1 MDTPINEPPR
11 TSKLAIASLLMTVL
25 SCCSVCGVVPI
36 VMSIIAII
44 RIKLNPAL
52 RGMGIAVIA
61 LILNAGL
68 TVASSI
74 WLLPQ
79 AKQVFEQVFGL
90 ILKGPADAIRV
101 AQTGDVE
108 GFLASVYREGP
119 SAPGTEDAAVF
130 LDALTERFGEI
141 QSSVIQDQNR
151 GAPQPGAT
159 EAPIEYL
166 LTFTKDGKTLAIKCE
181 VLWSMANAAGD
192 LDVKMKRIR
201 VFADDMEI
209 VFPPKA
215 MGSGSDEDSDEDSD
229 DDDDGDGDDGDGA
242 SGGSTP

>member
-11 TSKLAIASLLMTVL
+11 TSKLAIASLVATLL
-25 SCCSVCGVVPI
+25 SCCSICGVVPI
-36 VMSIIAII
+36 VMSIISII

-52 RGMGIAVIA
+52 RGMGIAVVA
-61 LILNAGL
+61 LILSAAL
-68 TVASSI
+68 TVASTLVAGPKI
-74 WLLPQ
+74 LEF
-79 AKQVFEQVFGL
+79 VRMVFGPL
-90 ILKGPADAIRV
+90 LTGPVDAIRV
-101 AQTGDVE
+101 GQTGDVE
-108 GFLASVYREGP
+108 GFLASVYQEGP
-119 SAPGTEDAAVF
+119 DAPDSEDAAVF

-159 EAPIEYL
+159 EAPIEYM

-209 VFPPKA
+209 VFPPK
-215 MGSGSDEDSDEDSD
+215 SGSMDGSDAD
-229 DDDDGDGDDGDGA
+229 DNGADGDGDQGNP
-242 SGGSTP
+242 GGSNP

>member
-11 TSKLAIASLLMTVL
+11 TSKLAIASLVMTVL
-25 SCCSVCGVVPI
+25 SLCCVAGAIPI
-36 VMSIIAII
+36 VLSIIAII

-61 LILNAGL
+61 LILNVGL
-68 TVASSI
+68 TAASTAV
-74 WLLPQ
+74 LLPRVLDFG
-79 AKQVFEQVFGL
+79 KQVF
-90 ILKGPADAIRV
+90 GPLLTGPVDAVRV
-101 AQTGDVE
+101 GQTGDVE

-119 SAPGTEDAAVF
+119 DAPDSEDAAVF

-159 EAPIEYL
+159 EAPIEYM

-209 VFPPKA
+209 VFPPKSGS
-215 MGSGSDEDSDEDSD
+215 MDGSGAD
-229 DDDDGDGDDGDGA
+229 DNGADGDGDQGNP
-242 SGGSTP
+242 GGSNP

>member
-11 TSKLAIASLLMTVL
+11 TSKLAIASLVMTVL
-25 SCCSVCGVVPI
+25 SCCSICGVVPI
-36 VMSIIAII
+36 VMSIISII

-61 LILNAGL
+61 LILNSGL

-79 AKQVFEQVFGL
+79 AKQVFEQVFGM
-90 ILKGPADAIRV
+90 ILRGPADAIRV
-101 AQTGDVE
+101 GQTGDVE

-119 SAPGTEDAAVF
+119 SAPDTEDAAVF

-166 LTFTKDGKTLAIKCE
+166 LTFTKDGKTTAIKCE

-192 LDVKMKRIR
+192 LDVKIKRIR
-201 VFADDMEI
+201 VFAEDMEI
-209 VFPPKA
+209 VFPPQA
-215 MGSGSDEDSDEDSD
+215 MGSGGDDASD
-229 DDDDGDGDDGDGA
+229 DDDEGDDGDDA
-242 SGGSTP
+242 SEGSTP

>member
-1 MDTPINEPPR
+1 MDTPMNEPPR
-11 TSKLAIASLLMTVL
+11 TSKLAIASLVMTPL
-25 SCCSVCGVVPI
+25 SCLTVCGVVPI
-36 VMSIIAII
+36 VLSIISII
-44 RIKLNPAL
+44 RINLNPAL

-68 TVASSI
+68 TVASSL

-79 AKQVFEQVFGL
+79 AKQMLEQIFGL

-101 AQTGDVE
+101 GQTGDVE

-119 SAPGTEDAAVF
+119 SAPDTEDAAVF

-159 EAPIEYL
+159 DAPIEYL
-166 LTFTKDGKTLAIKCE
+166 LTFTKDGKTTAIKCE

-192 LDVKMKRIR
+192 LDVKIKRIR

-209 VFPPKA
+209 VFPPQA
-215 MGSGSDEDSDEDSD
+215 MPIG
-229 DDDDGDGDDGDGA
+229 DDDDGDDDD
-242 SGGSTP
+242 SSEGSNP

>member
-11 TSKLAIASLLMTVL
+11 TSKLAIASLVMTFL
-25 SCCSVCGVVPI
+25 SCCSICGGLVPI
-36 VMSIIAII
+36 VMSIASII

-52 RGMGIAVIA
+52 KGMGIAVIA
-61 LILNAGL
+61 LIIN
-68 TVASSI
+68 VALSAASTAY
-74 WLLPQ
+74 WWPKAMALG
-79 AKQVFEQVFGL
+79 EQVFGL
-90 ILKGPADAIRV
+90 ILRGPADAIRV
-101 AQTGDVE
+101 GQTGDVE

-119 SAPGTEDAAVF
+119 DAPDTEDAAAF

-159 EAPIEYL
+159 DAPIEYL
-166 LTFTKDGKTLAIKCE
+166 LTFTKDGKTSAIKCE

-209 VFPPKA
+209 VFPPKSGP
-215 MGSGSDEDSDEDSD
+215 MDGSDAD
-229 DDDDGDGDDGDGA
+229 DDEDGDGD
-242 SGGSTP
+242 SEGSNP

>member
-11 TSKLAIASLLMTVL
+11 TSKLAIASLVMTVL
-25 SCCSVCGVVPI
+25 SCCSICGVVPI
-36 VMSIIAII
+36 VMSIISII

-61 LILNAGL
+61 LILNSGL

-79 AKQVFEQVFGL
+79 AKQMLEQVFGL
-90 ILKGPADAIRV
+90 ILRGPADAIRV
-101 AQTGDVE
+101 GQTGDVE

-119 SAPGTEDAAVF
+119 DAPDTEDAAAF

-159 EAPIEYL
+159 DAPIEYL
-166 LTFTKDGKTLAIKCE
+166 LTFTKDGKTSAIKCE

-192 LDVKMKRIR
+192 LDVKRKRIR

-209 VFPPKA
+209 VFPPKSGP
-215 MGSGSDEDSDEDSD
+215 MDGSDAEEDGDE
-229 DDDDGDGDDGDGA
+229 DGDGD
-242 SGGSTP
+242 SEGSNP

>member
-11 TSKLAIASLLMTVL
+11 TSKLAIASLVMTLL

-36 VMSIIAII
+36 VMSVISII

-61 LILNAGL
+61 LILSTGV
-68 TVASSI
+68 TVASSLYWGPKVKELI
-74 WLLPQ
+74 
-79 AKQVFEQVFGL
+79 EGFGP
-90 ILKGPADAIRV
+90 IFAGPADAIR
-101 AQTGDVE
+101 AGQSGDVN
-108 GFLASVYREGP
+108 GFLAIVYRDGP
-119 SAPGTEDAAVF
+119 AALDSEDAAVF

-141 QSSVIQDQNR
+141 KSSVIQDQNR
-151 GAPQPGAT
+151 GAPQPGST
-159 EAPIEYL
+159 EAPIEYM

-209 VFPPKA
+209 VFPPK
-215 MGSGSDEDSDEDSD
+215 SGSMDGSDADEDG
-229 DDDDGDGDDGDGA
+229 DGDGDDGTQG
-242 SGGSTP
+242 STGGSNP

>member
-1 MDTPINEPPR
+1 MEQPIPEQPR

-36 VMSIIAII
+36 VLSIVSII
-44 RIKLNPAL
+44 RIRLNPAL

-61 LILNAGL
+61 LVLNLGL
-68 TVASSI
+68 TIASSI
-74 WLLPQ
+74 WFIPHATQL
-79 AKQVFEQVFGL
+79 FNQVFGL

-101 AQTGDVE
+101 GQTGDVE
-108 GFLASVYREGP
+108 AFLANVYRAGP
-119 SAPGTEDAAVF
+119 NAPDTEDASVF

-166 LTFTKDGKTLAIKCE
+166 LTFTKDGKTSAIKCE

-192 LDVKMKRIR
+192 LDVKIKRIR

-209 VFPPKA
+209 VFPPSA
-215 MGSGSDEDSDEDSD
+215 MGLGGDDGSDDE
-229 DDDDGDGDDGDGA
+229 DDGDGSA
-242 SGGSTP
+242 EGSTP